1 MKPAIAA
8 LILVSAS
15 FVPRESDATSQPSS
29 PVLAPDA
36 TVAGVSQSQ
45 YSARWWQWA
54 NRQPYDAKPY
64 KDPTGEA
71 CAVDQSGPV
80 FFLAGT
86 DGSGPFHRRC
96 VVPAGK
102 HLFMPIINILATNRP
117 GAGYRC
123 EQLVAS
129 SGANNEYL
137 TQTDIRIDGVP
148 VTHVGR
154 YRQQTPDCF
163 DAFPGNADARD
174 YFPAASDGYWLMI
187 APLRPGSHTISVH
200 AKYNNPDCRCAFRR
214 LEQAFD
220 YVIVVGAPP
229 PRPAPAR
236 PLPATKSIH
245 L

>member
-64 KDPTGEA
+64 KDMTGER

-86 DGSGPFHRRC
+86 DGKVPYFRHC
-96 VVPAGK
+96 EVPAGK
-102 HLFMPIINILATNRP
+102 YLFLPIITNLKSNRP
-117 GAGYRC
+117 GYHYTC
-123 EQLVAS
+123 KEMVAS
-129 SGANNEYL
+129 SGANNDYL
-137 TQTDIRIDGVP
+137 TKTDIRIDGVP
-148 VTHVGR
+148 LADVGR

-163 DAFPGNADARD
+163 DAFPDDPDARG

-187 APLRPGSHTISVH
+187 APLPPGSHRISVH
-200 AKYNNPDCRCAFRR
+200 AKYNNPDCRCAFHD
-214 LEQAFD
+214 LEQQFD
-220 YVIVVGAPP
+220 YVIVVRAPSP
-229 PRPAPAR
+229 SNAAPAT
-236 PLPATKSIH
+236 PPATR
-245 L
+245 